1 MRAPNTHVG
10 VNRIATS
17 VARKYQ
23 VKLYEYANLGNQI
36 HSVIKIPRGQT
47 WAGLIRELT
56 GRIALYMKRNG
67 RAVKG
72 QKFWKYRPHTRL
84 IQSWRQAFRAAKQ
97 YEVLNQLDAEGFISR
112 KETKTLADLRQIFA
126 DG

>member
-1 MRAPNTHVG
+1 
-10 VNRIATS
+10 
-17 VARKYQ
+17 
-23 VKLYEYANLGNQI
+23 
-36 HSVIKIPRGQT
+36 
-47 WAGLIRELT
+47 
-56 GRIALYMKRNG
+56 MKRNG

-97 YEVLNQLDAEGFISR
+97 YVVLNQLEAEGFISR